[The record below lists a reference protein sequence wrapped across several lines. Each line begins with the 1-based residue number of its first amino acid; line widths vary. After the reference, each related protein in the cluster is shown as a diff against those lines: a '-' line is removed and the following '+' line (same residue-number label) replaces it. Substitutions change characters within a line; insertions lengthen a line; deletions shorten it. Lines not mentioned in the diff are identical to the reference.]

1 MSNKVKV
8 LIVAAVALV
17 CFAVGRY
24 TAPSKVTVQTK
35 VVEVDHKVDDSD
47 TKTHEHKKVVIVTK
61 PDGTSVT
68 TITDSTNSDT
78 KDHSVD
84 ISTTTTNQTTTTDK
98 SKNFNNLTVYAL
110 AGSNLLHGGAI
121 TYGAMVTK
129 PLLGPVFMGLFGM
142 TNLTCGASIG
152 LTF

>member
-8 LIVAAVALV
+8 LIVAGVAVLF
-17 CFAVGRY
+17 FAVGRY
-24 TAPSKVTVQTK
+24 TAPGKVVTQVKT
-35 VVEVDHKVDDSD
+35 VEVDRKVDDSD
-47 TKTHEHKKVVIVTK
+47 TTKHEHKKVVIVTK

-68 TITDSTNSDT
+68 TITDNTNSDT
-78 KDHSVD
+78 KDHAVD
-84 ISTTTTNQTTTTDK
+84 NSTTTTSQLTTTE
-98 SKNFNNLTVYAL
+98 KNKASDNLTVYGL

-121 TYGAMVTK
+121 TYGGMVTK
-129 PLLGPVFMGLFGM
+129 PLLGPVSIGVFGM